1 MKKFNQSLLT
11 TAMLLAAG
19 GANAAAFQLAEISTS
34 GLGRAYAGEAA
45 IADNASVVATNP
57 ALMTLFKRS
66 EISFGGVYVDAKV
79 NLKGE
84 FTSNSP
90 QISRLLVNKN
100 ADQNSVVPSAFV
112 PNAYFVYPI
121 NEKFSVGGGMNVP
134 FGLKTEF
141 DSHYS
146 AGVFGGKTDLAA
158 INLNLSG
165 AYRISEGLSFGLG
178 INALYTK
185 AKLERTAGVGADL
198 VNARASAQAS
208 AQAGQPVNVKVLDSS
223 DVVTRLQDNGWGFGW
238 NAGLVYEFNE
248 RNRLGVAYHSPITV
262 SYKDNTAFN
271 RNLKRADT
279 AELDLDLPG
288 YWEISG
294 YHKVTDKFAF
304 HYSYKYTDWKRFKEL
319 KATYNSD
326 GAEALQKDEYFRG
339 NSRIAL
345 GVSYD
350 ATNKLTLRTGI
361 AYDETAADQY
371 HSASIPDTDRTW
383 YSLGATYKVTPDLSI
398 DVAYAHLKGKK
409 ITFKEQQ
416 ENIPFAV
423 NYTSKSTANLYG
435 LNVNYR
441 F

>member
-1 MKKFNQSLLT
+1 MKKFNHSLLASIALIT
-11 TAMLLAAG
+11 AG

-57 ALMTLFKRS
+57 ALMTLFKRP

-84 FTSNSP
+84 FTSDSP
-90 QISRLLVNKN
+90 QVSRLLANKN
-100 ADQNSVVPSAFV
+100 ANQNKVVPSAFV

-141 DSHYS
+141 DSDYS
-146 AGVFGGKTDLAA
+146 AGIFGGKTDLTA

-198 VNARASAQAS
+198 INARVS
-208 AQAGQPVNVKVLDSS
+208 AQAGRPVKVLDSS
-223 DVVTRLQDNGWGFGW
+223 DVVTRLQDNEWGFGW

-262 SYKDNTAFN
+262 NYKDNTAFN
-271 RNLKRADT
+271 RTLNRTDT
-279 AELDLDLPG
+279 AELDLDLPA

-326 GAEALQKDEYFRG
+326 GTTALQKDEYFRG

-345 GVSYD
+345 GVSYE
-350 ATNKLTLRTGI
+350 ATDKLTLRSGI
-361 AYDETAADQY
+361 AYDETAADSY

-398 DVAYAHLKGKK
+398 DLAYAHLKGKK
-409 ITFKEQQ
+409 ITFKEEQ
-416 ENIPFAV
+416 EKVPFAV

>member
-1 MKKFNQSLLT
+1 MKKFNYSLLASIALIT
-11 TAMLLAAG
+11 AG

-57 ALMTLFKRS
+57 ALMTLFKRP

-79 NLKGE
+79 DLTGQ
-84 FTSNSP
+84 FTSDNP
-90 QISRLLVNKN
+90 RINAALASRN
-100 ADQNSVVPSAFV
+100 ANQNNVVPSAFV

-134 FGLKTEF
+134 FGFKTEF
-141 DSHYS
+141 DSDYS
-146 AGVFGGKTDLAA
+146 AGVFGGKTDLTT

-165 AYRISEGLSFGLG
+165 AYRISQGLSFGLG

-198 VNARASAQAS
+198 VNAQY
-208 AQAGQPVNVKVLDSS
+208 GQKVLDRS
-223 DVVTRLQDNGWGFGW
+223 DVVTRLQDNEWGFGW
-238 NAGLVYEFNE
+238 NAGLVYEFND

-271 RNLKRADT
+271 RKLNRTGT

-319 KATYNSD
+319 KANYNSD
-326 GAEALQKDEYFRG
+326 GAEALRKPEYFRG

-345 GVSYD
+345 GISYE
-350 ATNKLTLRTGI
+350 ATDKLTLRSGI
-361 AYDETAADQY
+361 AYDETAADSY

-409 ITFKEQQ
+409 ITFKESQDG
-416 ENIPFAV
+416 IPFTV
-423 NYTSKSTANLYG
+423 NYTSKSSANLYG
-435 LNVNYR
+435 LNVNYS

>member
-11 TAMLLAAG
+11 TAMLFAAG
-19 GANAAAFQLAEISTS
+19 GANAAAFQLAEVSTS

-57 ALMTLFKRS
+57 ALMTLFKRP

-84 FTSNSP
+84 FASNSP
-90 QISRLLVNKN
+90 QISGLLANKN
-100 ADQNSVVPSAFV
+100 ADQNNVVPSAFV
-112 PNAYFVYPI
+112 PNAYFVYPV
-121 NEKFSVGGGMNVP
+121 NEKFSIGGGMNVP

-141 DSHYS
+141 DSDYT
-146 AGVFGGKTDLAA
+146 AGVFGGKTDLTA

-198 VNARASAQAS
+198 INARASAQAGR
-208 AQAGQPVNVKVLDSS
+208 AVKVLDNS
-223 DVVTRLQDNGWGFGW
+223 DVVTRLQDNEWGFGW

-262 SYKDNTAFN
+262 GYKDHSAFN
-271 RNLKRADT
+271 RTLNRTDT
-279 AELDLDLPG
+279 AKLDLDLPG

-304 HYSYKYTDWKRFKEL
+304 HYSYKYTHWKRFKEL
-319 KATYNSD
+319 KANYTND
-326 GAEALQKDEYFRG
+326 GVTALQKDEYFRG

-345 GVSYD
+345 GGSYD
-350 ATNKLTLRTGI
+350 ATDKLTLRSGI
-361 AYDETAADQY
+361 AYDETAADSY

-423 NYTSKSTANLYG
+423 NYTSKSSANLYG

>member
-11 TAMLLAAG
+11 TAMLFAAG
-19 GANAAAFQLAEISTS
+19 GANAAAFQLAEVSTS

-57 ALMTLFKRS
+57 ALMTLFKRP

-84 FTSNSP
+84 FASNSP
-90 QISRLLVNKN
+90 QISGLLANKN
-100 ADQNSVVPSAFV
+100 ADQNNVVPSAFV
-112 PNAYFVYPI
+112 PNAYFVYPV
-121 NEKFSVGGGMNVP
+121 NEKFSIGGGMNVP

-141 DSHYS
+141 DSDYT
-146 AGVFGGKTDLAA
+146 AGVFGGKTDLTA

-198 VNARASAQAS
+198 INAQS
-208 AQAGQPVNVKVLDSS
+208 AQAGRAVKVLDNS
-223 DVVTRLQDNGWGFGW
+223 DVVTRLQDNEWGFGW

-262 SYKDNTAFN
+262 GYKDHSAFN
-271 RNLKRADT
+271 RTLNRTDT
-279 AELDLDLPG
+279 AKLDLDLPG

-304 HYSYKYTDWKRFKEL
+304 HYSYKYTHWKRFKEL
-319 KATYNSD
+319 KANYTND
-326 GAEALQKDEYFRG
+326 GVTALQKDEYFRG

-350 ATNKLTLRTGI
+350 ATDKLTLRSGI
-361 AYDETAADQY
+361 AYDETAADSY

-423 NYTSKSTANLYG
+423 NYTSKSSANLYG

>member
-1 MKKFNQSLLT
+1 MKKFNQSLLA
-11 TAMLLAAG
+11 TAMFLAAG
-19 GANAAAFQLAEISTS
+19 GVNAAAFQLAEVSTS

-57 ALMTLFKRS
+57 ALMTLFKRP

-79 NLKGE
+79 DLSGQ
-84 FTSNSP
+84 FTSDNP
-90 QISRLLVNKN
+90 RINAALASRN
-100 ADQNSVVPSAFV
+100 ANQDNVVPSAFV
-112 PNAYFVYPI
+112 PNAYFIYPI

-141 DSHYS
+141 DSDYS
-146 AGVFGGKTDLAA
+146 AGVLGGKTDLTA

-185 AKLERTAGVGADL
+185 AKLERTNGVLADL
-198 VNARASAQAS
+198 TNL
-208 AQAGQPVNVKVLDSS
+208 QAGRKVSDRS
-223 DVVTRLQDNGWGFGW
+223 DVVTRLQDNEWGFAW

-262 SYKDNTAFN
+262 NYKDNTAFN
-271 RNLKRADT
+271 RILGRTDT

-304 HYSYKYTDWKRFKEL
+304 HYSYKYTHWKRFKEL

-326 GAEALQKDEYFRG
+326 GVEALQKDEYFRG

-350 ATNKLTLRTGI
+350 ATDKLTLRTGI
-361 AYDETAADQY
+361 AYDETAANQH

-409 ITFKEQQ
+409 ITFKESQDG
-416 ENIPFAV
+416 IPFAV
-423 NYTSKSTANLYG
+423 NYTSKSSANLYG
-435 LNVNYR
+435 LNVNYT

>member
-19 GANAAAFQLAEISTS
+19 GVNAAAFQLAEVSTS

-57 ALMTLFKRS
+57 ALMTLFKRP

-79 NLKGE
+79 DLTGQ
-84 FTSNSP
+84 FTSDNP
-90 QISRLLVNKN
+90 RIN
-100 ADQNSVVPSAFV
+100 AALAGRNANQSNVVPSAFV

-141 DSHYS
+141 DSDYS
-146 AGVFGGKTDLAA
+146 AGVFGGKTDLTA

-198 VNARASAQAS
+198 VNARASAL
-208 AQAGQPVNVKVLDSS
+208 AGRPVKVLDGSE
-223 DVVTRLQDNGWGFGW
+223 VVTRLQDNEWGFGW
-238 NAGLVYEFNE
+238 NAGLVYEFND

-271 RNLKRADT
+271 RNLNRTDT

-319 KATYNSD
+319 KANYNSD
-326 GAEALQKDEYFRG
+326 GAEALRKPEYFRG

-350 ATNKLTLRTGI
+350 ATDKLTLRTGI
-361 AYDETAADQY
+361 AYDETAANQH

-409 ITFKEQQ
+409 ITFKESQ

-423 NYTSKSTANLYG
+423 NYTSKSSANLYG
-435 LNVNYR
+435 LNVNYT